1 MVVLASSKIGRL
13 PVPTPVPMFDLR
25 GAIAEADSAIQQH
38 LSDMHRR
45 GQYILGP
52 QVSAFESEFAEAMGG
67 VDAVGVGTGTAAL
80 ELCLRDAGI
89 GGPESDVVVPSMTS
103 LFTAQAV
110 LAVGAQLRLADVDA
124 SNLLLTAE
132 SVDKAWT
139 PSTKAVIAVHIYGQP
154 CVDLAEIAALCDERG
169 AVLIQDACQAHGAV
183 HLGKPLS
190 HFSPYCAYSFY
201 PTKNLGALGDGG
213 AVVTSDPQVASRL
226 RSLRDGGRLGDQI
239 CRQPGVN
246 SRLDE
251 MQACYL
257 RAFLPLLSGWNRS
270 RRALA
275 SQYRQGLEAVEGI
288 RLLDTTPDSVHHLC
302 VARCSR
308 RDELRA
314 FLMECGVHTGLHYPV
329 PLHEQPGL
337 LPFATW
343 SEVPAHAAAAAH
355 EIVSLPVAP
364 HVTEDNVDDI
374 VAMITDFLQ

>member
-1 MVVLASSKIGRL
+1 
-13 PVPTPVPMFDLR
+13 MFDLR

-38 LSDMHRR
+38 LGDMHRL

-52 QVSAFESEFAEAMGG
+52 QVAAFESEFAEAMGG
-67 VDAVGVGTGTAAL
+67 VDAVGVGTGTSAI

-110 LAVGAQLRLADVDA
+110 LAVGARLRLADVGA
-124 SNLLLTAE
+124 SDLLLSAE
-132 SVDKAWT
+132 SLDQAWT
-139 PSTKAVIAVHIYGQP
+139 PSTKAVIAVHLYGQP
-154 CVDLAEIAALCDERG
+154 CRDLAEIEALCDERG
-169 AVLIQDACQAHGAV
+169 AVLIQDACQAHGAF
-183 HLGKPLS
+183 HQSKPLS
-190 HFSPYCAYSFY
+190 SYSPYCAYSFY

-213 AVVTSDPQVASRL
+213 AVVTSNPLLAARL

-251 MQACYL
+251 IQACYL
-257 RAFLPLLSGWNRS
+257 RAFLPLLSGWNES

-275 SQYRQGLEAVEGI
+275 SRYRQGLEAAEGI
-288 RLLDTTPDSVHHLC
+288 RLLDSTPDSVHHLC

-308 RDELRA
+308 RDALRA
-314 FLMECGVHTGLHYPV
+314 FLMERGVHTGIHYPV

-337 LPFATW
+337 LPYATW
-343 SEVPAHAAAAAH
+343 REIPSHAAAAAH

-364 HVTEDNVDDI
+364 HVTKDIVDDI
-374 VAMITDFLQ
+374 VSLIADFLQ